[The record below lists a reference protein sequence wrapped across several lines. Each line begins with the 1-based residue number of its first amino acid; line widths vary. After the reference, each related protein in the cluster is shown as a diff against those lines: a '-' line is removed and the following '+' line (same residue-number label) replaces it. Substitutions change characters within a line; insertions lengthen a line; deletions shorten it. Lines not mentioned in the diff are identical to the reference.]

1 MRLLKLIEE
10 IEGIRFGNSLALE
23 DIEIVGICP
32 DSSRVT
38 SGELYI
44 AIEGLRSDGHEYV
57 YEAIDRGAAAVAV
70 SESAL
75 REKRIDA
82 EGNGNN
88 QSARSS
94 KNKRYRKSV
103 TNEIYA

>member
-10 IEGIRFGNSLALE
+10 IEGVRFGNSLATE

-44 AIEGLRSDGHEYV
+44 AIEGLRSDGHE
-57 YEAIDRGAAAVAV
+57 
-70 SESAL
+70 
-75 REKRIDA
+75 
-82 EGNGNN
+82 
-88 QSARSS
+88 
-94 KNKRYRKSV
+94 
-103 TNEIYA
+103 